1 MTALKTPRARFVCG
15 FVGGL
20 CIYLA
25 KLAVVTSSGAITL
38 GAGVPTIGY
47 PYMFGILATAVLGG
61 IVSYALE
68 SHNVLIGLYHGATA
82 PAFFAFLSHAS
93 K

>member
-1 MTALKTPRARFVCG
+1 VTPRERFAYG

-25 KLAVVTSSGAITL
+25 KLAMLTTSGAISV
-38 GAGVPTIGY
+38 GADLPSIGY
-47 PYMFGILATAVLGG
+47 LYVLGILATAALGG

-68 SHNVLIGLYHGATA
+68 SHNVLIALYHGATA
-82 PAFFAFLSHAS
+82 PALFAFLSHAP